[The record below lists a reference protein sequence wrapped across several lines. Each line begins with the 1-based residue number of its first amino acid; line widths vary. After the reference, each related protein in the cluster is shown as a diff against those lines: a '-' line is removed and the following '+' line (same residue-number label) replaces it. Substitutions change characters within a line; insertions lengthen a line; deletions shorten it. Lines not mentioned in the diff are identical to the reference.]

1 LKIAWYVPIG
11 FFPVVTRMTSP
22 ATANARAAVM
32 SGVTMPP
39 ARW

>member
-11 FFPVVTRMTSP
+11 FFPVEARTTSP
-22 ATANARAAVM
+22 PTAKASPAVM
-32 SGVTMPP
+32 SGVTIPP